1 MRSTIEPQ
9 PLGETFIVSTG
20 KDTNLLVA
28 LDVLLADGSVV
39 GAARRLGL
47 SASAM
52 SRTLARLREATGDRS
67 SLALRLL
74 SELQARRMIMRMLLN
89 IRIPHEPF
97 NAFVRDGTIGEV
109 MARIL
114 EETKPEAAYFTEQNG
129 ARGAILVVNLD
140 EPSQIPAFAEPWF
153 LMFNAD
159 CEFRVVMVPE
169 DLKKAGLENLG
180 AKWK

>member
-1 MRSTIEPQ
+1 MLEEPIE
-9 PLGETFIVSTG
+9 
-20 KDTNLLVA
+20 
-28 LDVLLADGSVV
+28 
-39 GAARRLGL
+39 GL
-47 SASAM
+47 K
-52 SRTLARLREATGDRS
+52 
-67 SLALRLL
+67 
-74 SELQARRMIMRMLLN
+74 QARKMIMRMLLN

-97 NAFVRDGTIGEV
+97 NAFVREGTIGEV

-140 EPSQIPAFAEPWF
+140 EPSLIPALVEPWF

-159 CEFRVVMVPE
+159 CEFRVVMAPE

-180 AKWK
+180 SKWK